1 MNRNVTVK
9 INMKGVNKKLEKIAQ
24 EKYPPI
30 YVTPGHSE
38 SNLSYSS
45 PQKIYTSSGSVF
57 VPTNEDLFY
66 GKQKEGLPFG
76 YRKIRCQHCESRLR
90 HRRAGRKAEPEAW
103 GSEYVS
109 DRKQRKGKGRRGAGT
124 SGFRHDTA

>member
-24 EKYPPI
+24 EKYPPT

-76 YRKIRCQHCESRLR
+76 YRKIRCQHCENMITIPMGYSYC
-90 HRRAGRKAEPEAW
+90 PECGKTVYADKNT
-103 GSEYVS
+103 VS
-109 DRKQRKGKGRRGAGT
+109 LM
-124 SGFRHDTA
+124 